1 MVPGAVNDLLP
12 VTQRNS
18 SKLEVV
24 PNRESRGLGLRL
36 VVVDSLGDLMRREF
50 TCLNLG
56 MLLGWGFAG
65 DLGLGFAGDLG
76 EAGGLGVRGALGALA
91 ASVPNLNPELM
102 NRMARS

>member
-36 VVVDSLGDLMRREF
+36 VVADSLGDLMRREF
-50 TCLNLG
+50 TCLDLG
-56 MLLGWGFAG
+56 VLLGWCFAG

-76 EAGGLGVRGALGALA
+76 VSGGLGVGGALGALA